1 MESKKK
7 NRGVDRNTAKPRKN
21 PRSVRDIAKDV
32 TKRHRVSLKRLA
44 K

>member
-1 MESKKK
+1 MKY
-7 NRGVDRNTAKPRKN
+7 RGVDRKTAKPRKN
-21 PRSVRDIAKDV
+21 PRKVRDIAKDV